1 MSKKR
6 EDDAPLDALRLVLD
20 KHAVQLS
27 PTISQVSTLPQDPQ
41 LEYYFV
47 PMQYMEIYR
56 PYHRP
61 GKPMKNLKLINFE
74 RPAVSLSFYTKHKYT
89 IERNVDVDQVIDHL
103 KNHRDELLNRSLVEQ
118 LSPAQMQELQQND
131 ELLRSV
137 RQMPEGYQFCFSN
150 YHHYYRYW
158 YCTFRYF
165 ADATLTQLES
175 DNEHLLK
182 HTERVKNLVHQR
194 LNIIFIDPH
203 YISRPVPYDNRF
215 VDRELANY
223 PTQVRQGITT
233 LYIRKS

>member
-1 MSKKR
+1 
-6 EDDAPLDALRLVLD
+6 
-20 KHAVQLS
+20 
-27 PTISQVSTLPQDPQ
+27 
-41 LEYYFV
+41 
-47 PMQYMEIYR
+47 
-56 PYHRP
+56 
-61 GKPMKNLKLINFE
+61 
-74 RPAVSLSFYTKHKYT
+74 
-89 IERNVDVDQVIDHL
+89 
-103 KNHRDELLNRSLVEQ
+103 
-118 LSPAQMQELQQND
+118 MQELQQND

-182 HTERVKNLVHQR
+182 HTERVKSQVHQR